1 MAESAMTK
9 LRKHQ
14 FIPLIDTSETV
25 HTNEWNPNW
34 QRIKKSTI
42 FALNPNPQT
51 VTQDYISDEFPIEEI
66 EKYLPELPQEVALYE
81 KDPIYDFMFKL
92 FYNLP
97 VGTAIQH
104 PALICFGGSEK
115 KAWQIKQTTL
125 VLGELNTVDG
135 KLSFTMKFG
144 GNIDRGTYAIS
155 DAGVTTFTPEAA
167 AAATE

>member
-14 FIPLIDTSETV
+14 FIPMIDISESI
-25 HTNEWNPNW
+25 HTNEWKPDW

-66 EKYLPELPQEVALYE
+66 EKYQPELPQEQALYE
-81 KDPIYDFMFKL
+81 GDPVYDFLFKQ

-97 VGTAIQH
+97 VGTAVQR
-104 PALICFGGSEK
+104 PALLLFGGTEK